1 MGRLGEVAIF
11 LALSGLLGMLHG
23 TRAQYNGPW
32 DDFEDYDER
41 EYGFA
46 EDEEEDY
53 KSRVLWDQELSPM
66 CNNVSCWITGNL
78 LRRTPGCL
86 AYWST
91 GLASENIETTA
102 WMKGLGLDSESLVT
116 TGPGRMTRALTLT

>member
-11 LALSGLLGMLHG
+11 LALSGLLRMLHG

-41 EYGFA
+41 EYGFV

-53 KSRVLWDQELSPM
+53 KSIKKRTRNLNQNRKRHLETGKLQEPE
-66 CNNVSCWITGNL
+66 C
-78 LRRTPGCL
+78 
-86 AYWST
+86 
-91 GLASENIETTA
+91 
-102 WMKGLGLDSESLVT
+102 
-116 TGPGRMTRALTLT
+116 